1 MVDISN
7 IDTTVTFKGFG
18 EPANHIPLTV
28 EIVVNNKTGI
38 LGYRTIEQDGCSFVG
53 EYETK
58 CPSINTVILVCLE
71 RVKQMYGDFVSWC
84 SDYQPVEQPYQINH
98 CGSSYTVLGVMFL
111 EYGFNGD

>member
-1 MVDISN
+1 MVDVSN

-18 EPANHIPLTV
+18 APANHIPLTV
-28 EIVVNNKTGI
+28 EIVVNNATGI

-58 CPSINTVILVCLE
+58 CPSINTVIPVCLE
-71 RVKQMYGDFVSWC
+71 RVKQMCGDFVSWC
-84 SDYQPVEQPYQINH
+84 SDYWPVEQPYQINH
-98 CGSSYTVLGVMFL
+98 CGNNYTVLGTLFM